1 MDERP
6 LKGVR
11 AWDGLGA
18 GEGKG
23 CRRRGVGW
31 KGGDISFCVLIS
43 VTSGLEIV
51 TMYMKESPK
60 DGEEVI
66 LIFAF

>member
-1 MDERP
+1 M
-6 LKGVR
+6 
-11 AWDGLGA
+11 
-18 GEGKG
+18 
-23 CRRRGVGW
+23 GW